1 MNKKSLVTGIIVV
14 IIFTA
19 IGFFS
24 FKQSSSSTENPGM
37 EIWEQTLTSL
47 NTNIAYSIIDPV
59 IDNDNFLLEM
69 YLSDIKGKIS
79 GFDYLIV
86 INKDGKILTHPDST
100 QILQDYK
107 PQELEPLGD
116 KKNLIQKIKKGEK
129 EIYDI
134 ASPIMLDDI
143 RIGEIHLGLKNPWIG
158 VTGKTGGSLP
168 PKILFLLAAVIGVI
182 LSIVG
187 AVGTTAPVKTTGFTI
202 SKEEVN
208 KLKKNKEELESN
220 IDKLRKELADISKKK
235 KETTGDETA
244 TSERISKLRTEEAKL
259 LKSVDEKQTELTK
272 LEEKKEV
279 ISSSPETN
287 ELKNQLASKDKE
299 IESMRARLEEME
311 VRAET
316 KTATTKIPA
325 SDVEEMKKEEL
336 ELTQRI
342 VKKRREEIILS
353 QRVEAK
359 RKEELALERK
369 IEALK
374 KKVKEM
380 GS

>member
-1 MNKKSLVTGIIVV
+1 MNKKSLFTGIIVV

-19 IGFFS
+19 IGFLS
-24 FKQSSSSTENPGM
+24 IKQSSSSTESPGM
-37 EIWEQTLTSL
+37 KIWEQTLVSL
-47 NTNIAYSIIDPV
+47 NTNIAHSIIDPV

-86 INKDGKILTHPDST
+86 INKDGKILSHPDST

-107 PQELEPLGD
+107 PQGLEPLGD

-158 VTGKTGGSLP
+158 VTGKTADSL

-202 SKEEVN
+202 SKEEVE

-220 IDKLRKELADISKKK
+220 IDKLRKELTDISKKK
-235 KETTGDETA
+235 KETTGDETV
-244 TSERISKLRTEEAKL
+244 TSERVSKLRTEEAKL
-259 LKSVDEKQTELTK
+259 LKSIDEKQAELTK

-299 IESMRARLEEME
+299 IENIRAMLEEIK
-311 VRAET
+311 VKAET
-316 KTATTKIPA
+316 KTATTEVSA
-325 SDVEEMKKEEL
+325 GDVEEMKREEL